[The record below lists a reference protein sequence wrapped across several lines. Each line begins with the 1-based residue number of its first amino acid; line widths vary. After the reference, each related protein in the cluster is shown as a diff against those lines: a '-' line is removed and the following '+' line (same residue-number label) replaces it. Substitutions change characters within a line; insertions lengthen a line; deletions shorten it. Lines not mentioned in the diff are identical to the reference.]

1 MWIATS
7 CFNNQFQDACTNL
20 GCYPLFQELSHD
32 ISESCL
38 DYQFDC

>member
-20 GCYPLFQELSHD
+20 GYDPLFQKLSHGV
-32 ISESCL
+32 S
-38 DYQFDC
+38 